1 MARILV
7 VEDEAVITM
16 LLKHIL
22 GQGNHEVVGVAS
34 TGERAVQL
42 AREQSPDL
50 VVMDITLKGA
60 MDGIEAAKTIIDELH
75 LPIIFMTSHSDQAT
89 LDRTKAVR
97 PAGFLLKPI
106 KDKDF
111 LYRRYRAGRHL
122 RVRSLR
128 R

>member
-111 LYRRYRAGRHL
+111 LYTVDTAL
-122 RVRSLR
+122 AAT
-128 R
+128 